1 MILVPIAFIWA
12 ASFFV
17 SMYTGKK
24 KEGASNNRATRA
36 DGPGNAGDNMSD
48 DEANRR
54 AADGDKLGRRRTSLT
69 MEGIAL
75 AVAAA
80 RQTVTQ
86 QVTAIMNKTN
96 EKKSHGAL
104 STKLKILISV
114 CQVLNMLFYSLISI
128 LSRSSTVYVFTL

>member
-1 MILVPIAFIWA
+1 
-12 ASFFV
+12 
-17 SMYTGKK
+17 
-24 KEGASNNRATRA
+24 
-36 DGPGNAGDNMSD
+36 MSD
-48 DEANRR
+48 EEADRR
-54 AADGDKLGRRRTSLT
+54 AADGDTLGRRRTSSLT

-75 AVAAA
+75 ALAAA

-114 CQVLNMLFYSLISI
+114 CQVLKYCFSH
-128 LSRSSTVYVFTL
+128 